1 MRHLSSAATVN
12 GRQSGGC
19 PSDRSEL
26 AGMVRHGLAHRP
38 MHPNDLGY
46 RRPAQISQIW
56 ISGCPA
62 RSELA
67 SAPNGGSVRFADV
80 EDRSRGVKRRP
91 RPRDFDRRARRSQIR
106 WGWPARWPA
115 FARAGKLLWQASG
128 MQMDE
133 MLRNHWRSS
142 NGHAKPAD
150 DSVRVCCGG
159 TTGRVCLVQMSSPDP
174 VTSWRGASRT

>member
-1 MRHLSSAATVN
+1 MIHRVEPAHDLPAP
-12 GRQSGGC
+12 GC
-19 PSDRSEL
+19 PLNRSSSC
-26 AGMVRHGLAHRP
+26 
-38 MHPNDLGY
+38 HPPTSTPNI
-46 RRPAQISQIW
+46 R
-56 ISGCPA
+56 SGAKWTA
-62 RSELA
+62 RSDDPVA
-67 SAPNGGSVRFADV
+67 AQDGGSVRFADV

-115 FARAGKLLWQASG
+115 FARAGKSLWQASG